1 MSVLTDSP
9 EAVYKAKIALVMQ
22 MSRILSEPIELPD
35 LLQTALDQLIHEVE
49 TLDFGMVGL
58 QDAGSETIRLVCIS
72 GSYFAARAKINAS
85 MTGSVFRRIYNDGL
99 PRLLVKQKEIAS
111 VWEEMLRAGLSPGTG
126 QQGIETG
133 SALPSEIAI
142 LRLHINHKRL
152 GLMLL
157 GSFTHMPEFLIEDF
171 QLLQSIADLVAL
183 AVHRMDV
190 ETGRL
195 ALQYDEQRGRLRSEV
210 MATLSHELRTP
221 LATIKGYTTALMLDE
236 IQWTEAKRRDFLQL
250 IDQECDNMQ
259 TMIGD
264 LMDSALIDV
273 GQLVI
278 DPEPVHVCHL
288 VSDIVKE
295 MKSRT
300 TLHQFMVDFP
310 PGFPFLLADPRWI
323 RQVLRN
329 ILDNAVKYSPD
340 GGMVVIRG
348 EIRSNDIVISIA
360 DEGVGISPENLIP
373 LFEKYFRVKSPT
385 GYHVPGTG
393 LGLPVARAIVEAH
406 DGHIWA
412 ESKVGHGTTI
422 SFSLPV
428 HDLDSGAE
436 PL

>member
-9 EAVYKAKIALVMQ
+9 EAICSAKIALVTQ
-22 MSRILSEPIELPD
+22 MSRILSESVELPD
-35 LLQTALDQLIHEVE
+35 LLQRALDQLIDEVE

-58 QDAGSETIRLVCIS
+58 QDAASETIRLVRIS
-72 GSYFAARAKINAS
+72 GSYFAARGEINAS
-85 MTGSVFRRIYNDGL
+85 MAGPVFQQIYDDGI
-99 PRLLVKQKEIAS
+99 PHLLVRNEDIAT
-111 VWEEMLRAGLSPGTG
+111 VWEDMLQAGLSPGTG
-126 QQGIETG
+126 QQGIETR

-142 LRLHINHKRL
+142 LRLHVNHKRL

-157 GSFTHMPEFLIEDF
+157 GSFTHMPKFLVGDI
-171 QLLQSIADLVAL
+171 QLLQTLADLFAL
-183 AVHRMDV
+183 AVRRTDV

-195 ALQYDEQRGRLRSEV
+195 ELHYDEQRGRLRSEV

-221 LATIKGYTTALMLDE
+221 LATIKGYATALMLDE
-236 IQWTEAKRRDFLQL
+236 IQWSETKRREFLQL

-278 DPEPVHVCHL
+278 DLEPVHMSRL
-288 VSDIVKE
+288 VSEIVKE
-295 MKSRT
+295 MQSHT
-300 TLHQFMVDFP
+300 TQHRFMIDFP
-310 PGFPFLLADPRWI
+310 PNFPFLLVDPRWI
-323 RQVLRN
+323 RQVVRN

-340 GGMVVIRG
+340 GGMVIVRG
-348 EIRSNDIVISIA
+348 DMRSNDVVISIA

-393 LGLPVARAIVEAH
+393 LGLPVARAVVEAH
-406 DGHIWA
+406 NGHIWA

-428 HDLDSGAE
+428 HNLDSGADSN
-436 PL
+436 